1 MKLIT
6 ITFSVLYMLLLL
18 SGCAAKPNETSF
30 SEKSETKLI
39 GTSDPEMGSG
49 SPQPEKVDT
58 DDKNARIARE
68 LLTEA
73 DEVHERMSQGMT
85 LLYTGEHQ
93 AIEGRDCFIFVLGT
107 DHNGQFVREYLYGVC
122 DNLIFAYDAVTDSWS
137 PLVSHE

>member
-73 DEVHERMSQGMT
+73 DPVWVRRVGRT
-85 LLYTGEHQ
+85 LCRWLLPHRG
-93 AIEGRDCFIFVLGT
+93 GT
-107 DHNGQFVREYLYGVC
+107 DILLFRCIQ
-122 DNLIFAYDAVTDSWS
+122 
-137 PLVSHE
+137 PL